1 MTIQHALAA
10 PSDHGLSIDELEDND
25 LLQMTRQG
33 SSEAYAVLY
42 DRYIYGARRLARHL
56 GQREESDDVVS
67 DAFAQIFDLLQRG
80 KGPDR
85 AFRAYLFTSIRHE
98 CGRRA
103 KASKRVMPTDDD
115 AQIDTAVPFGDG
127 NLDDFEKNAIRAAYE
142 SLPDRW
148 RTVLWHLDVE
158 GRKPNELADVL
169 GLKPNS
175 VSALVYRARSG
186 LREAYLQQHVGTT
199 DAEVGRACSSTRG
212 HLAAVVRRTATSRD
226 QEKVH
231 AHLETCDACM
241 AAYLDLQ
248 EVNREVGAIVTP
260 VALAAA
266 IGGGSVLAATASGG
280 ALLANVVGGIKG
292 LLVTAAVPAAA
303 VAVTGAA
310 VISAS
315 APSSAPVEA
324 PDRPVSSTIA
334 PVTTVAHSAAEADDK
349 APATAAAVE
358 APKPGA
364 AGALPTAAPTRTAP
378 ATTPAASPGSPAVD
392 LDLGPAKVAV
402 GPDAIEVTAGP
413 IVVSTKPVK
422 DLLETVAP
430 KTTTALGQVLGA
442 AAK

>member
-25 LLQMTRQG
+25 LLQLTRQG

-42 DRYIYGARRLARHL
+42 DRYVYGARRLARHL

-127 NLDDFEKNAIRAAYE
+127 NLDYFEKNAIRAAYE

-266 IGGGSVLAATASGG
+266 IGGGSVLAVTASGG
-280 ALLANVVGGIKG
+280 ALLANIVGGIKG

-324 PDRPVSSTIA
+324 PGRPFSSTIA
-334 PVTTVAHSAAEADDK
+334 PVSTIASSAADDRDGDK
-349 APATAAAVE
+349 APSTSAAAEV
-358 APKPGA
+358 PRPGA
-364 AGALPTAAPTRTAP
+364 ASSLPTTAPTQTAP
-378 ATTPAASPGSPAVD
+378 GATPAGSPAVD